1 LLYFGSVVWENQVF
15 GAEPQEPWS
24 KEEEREFEAHASA
37 RLRACNVAALKAA
50 AALVINILCI
60 VPFLVGHR
68 LHSHWDIA
76 KYLVFTAT
84 GIVPLVCHESRFV
97 VGFVAKCARD
107 TTRISVICELLMR
120 MRCPRWW

>member
-1 LLYFGSVVWENQVF
+1 MF

-68 LHSHWDIA
+68 LQSHWDIA
-76 KYLVFTAT
+76 KYLVFTAM
-84 GIVPLVCHESRFV
+84 GLFLWFV
-97 VGFVAKCARD
+97 MKVGLLWASWQSARE
-107 TTRISVICELLMR
+107 TRREFQ
-120 MRCPRWW
+120 

>member
-76 KYLVFTAT
+76 KYLVFTAM
-84 GIVPLVCHESRFV
+84 GLFLWFV
-97 VGFVAKCARD
+97 MKVGLLWASWQSARE
-107 TTRISVICELLMR
+107 TRREFQ
-120 MRCPRWW
+120 